1 MLNYQ
6 TTKLQNNHNYTTH
19 MTLSTITN
27 KQQQIIRLL
36 YRHRFLDRKQ
46 IQTLLQHKDKRRIIT
61 WLKDLREK
69 QYVQWIY
76 DGDDFAAKTK
86 PAIYY
91 IGLAGI
97 RYLKMT
103 GDYPTFEL
111 RKRYKEAGRKQ
122 SYISRC
128 LLIADCCIALDDKA
142 KTSQSLRYTY
152 VTEAD
157 YSDLDSPYSPTLG
170 ELKPHLY
177 FEKDDSKSNTT
188 YVMELFDALLPRY
201 QVRKRLREYLKDKKA
216 GASNLVA
223 LLAFSSTADLLY
235 AKRRLRLL
243 LEDDD
248 EEGELIIRLTTVDK
262 IKKDGITSEIWE
274 EI

>member
-1 MLNYQ
+1 
-6 TTKLQNNHNYTTH
+6 
-19 MTLSTITN
+19 MTLPTITN

-36 YRHRFLDRKQ
+36 YRYRFLDRKQ

-97 RYLKMT
+97 RYLRTT
-103 GDYPTFEL
+103 GGYPTLEL
-111 RKRYKEAGRKQ
+111 RKRYKEPSRTQ
-122 SYISRC
+122 SYIGRC
-128 LLIADCCIALDDKA
+128 LLIADCCIALDE
-142 KTSQSLRYTY
+142 KTKTNKKLRYTY
-152 VTEAD
+152 ATEAD
-157 YSDLDSPYSPTLG
+157 YSDLDSPYNSLLG

-177 FEKDDSKSNTT
+177 FVKDDGNSSTT
-188 YVMELFDALLPRY
+188 YIMELFDALLPRY
-201 QVRKRLREYLKDKKA
+201 QVRKRLGGYLEHLRDKQ
-216 GASNLVA
+216 SDDSDSIA

-248 EEGELIIRLTTVDK
+248 ENELIIRLTTIDK
-262 IKKDGITSEIWE
+262 IKKESVVGKIWE
-274 EI
+274 DV

>member
-1 MLNYQ
+1 
-6 TTKLQNNHNYTTH
+6 
-19 MTLSTITN
+19 MTIPTITN

-69 QYVQWIY
+69 QFVQWIY

-97 RYLKMT
+97 RYLKT
-103 GDYPTFEL
+103 TEDYSTLEL
-111 RKRYKEAGRKQ
+111 RKRYKEPGRTQ

-142 KTSQSLRYTY
+142 KTSESLRYTY
-152 VTEAD
+152 LTEAD
-157 YSDLDSPYSPTLG
+157 YSDLDSPYNSLLG

-177 FEKDDSKSNTT
+177 FAKDDGNSHTT

-201 QVRKRLREYLKDKKA
+201 QVRKRLGEYLEYLKDKKA
-216 GASNLVA
+216 DAANSIA

-235 AKRRLRLL
+235 GKRRLRWL
-243 LEDDD
+243 LEDD
-248 EEGELIIRLTTVDK
+248 EENELIIRLTIMDK
-262 IKKDGITSEIWE
+262 LRKESVVGKIWE
-274 EI
+274 EV

>member
-1 MLNYQ
+1 
-6 TTKLQNNHNYTTH
+6 
-19 MTLSTITN
+19 MTLPAITN

-97 RYLKMT
+97 RYLKTT
-103 GDYPTFEL
+103 GDYPTIEL
-111 RKRYKEAGRKQ
+111 RKRYKETGRKQ

-157 YSDLDSPYSPTLG
+157 YSDLDSPYNSTLG

-177 FEKDDSKSNTT
+177 FEKNDSKSNTT
-188 YVMELFDALLPRY
+188 YVMELFDDLLPRY
-201 QVRKRLREYLKDKKA
+201 QVKKRLGEYVEYLKDKEPD
-216 GASNLVA
+216 ASDSIV

-243 LEDDD
+243 LEDD
-248 EEGELIIRLTTVDK
+248 ENELIIRLTTVDK

-274 EI
+274 EV

>member
-1 MLNYQ
+1 
-6 TTKLQNNHNYTTH
+6 
-19 MTLSTITN
+19 MTIPTITN

-46 IQTLLQHKDKRRIIT
+46 IQTLLQNKDKRRIIT

-76 DGDDFAAKTK
+76 DGNDFAAKTK

-97 RYLKMT
+97 RYLKTT
-103 GDYPTFEL
+103 GDYPTLEL

-128 LLIADCCIALDDKA
+128 LLIADCCIALDGKA
-142 KTSQSLRYTY
+142 KTSENLRYRY

-157 YSDLDSPYSPTLG
+157 YSDLDSPYNPILG

-188 YVMELFDALLPRY
+188 YVMELFDTLLPRY
-201 QVRKRLREYLKDKKA
+201 QVRKRLGEYVEYLKDKKA
-216 GASNLVA
+216 DASNLVA

-243 LEDDD
+243 LEDGDD
-248 EEGELIIRLTTVDK
+248 EDDLIIRLTTVDK
-262 IKKDGITSEIWE
+262 TKKDGITSEIWE
-274 EI
+274 EV

>member
-1 MLNYQ
+1 
-6 TTKLQNNHNYTTH
+6 
-19 MTLSTITN
+19 MTLPTITN

-46 IQTLLQHKDKRRIIT
+46 IQTLLRHKDKRRIIT

-97 RYLKMT
+97 RYLKTT
-103 GDYPTFEL
+103 GDYPTLEL
-111 RKRYKEAGRKQ
+111 RKRYKESGRTQ

-128 LLIADCCIALDDKA
+128 LLIADCCIALDDKV
-142 KTSQSLRYTY
+142 KTSESLRYTY

-157 YSDLDSPYSPTLG
+157 YCDLDSPYNLLLG

-177 FEKDDSKSNTT
+177 FAKDDGNSNTT

-201 QVRKRLREYLKDKKA
+201 QVRKRLSEYLEYLRDREA
-216 GASNLVA
+216 DASDSIA
-223 LLAFSSTADLLY
+223 MLAFSSTADLLY

-243 LEDDD
+243 LEDD
-248 EEGELIIRLTTVDK
+248 EENELIIRLTIMDK
-262 IKKDGITSEIWE
+262 IRKESVVGKIWE
-274 EI
+274 EV

>member
-1 MLNYQ
+1 
-6 TTKLQNNHNYTTH
+6 
-19 MTLSTITN
+19 MTQPKITG
-27 KQQQIIRLL
+27 QQQAIIRLL
-36 YRHRFLDRKQ
+36 YKYRFLNRKQ

-69 QYVQWIY
+69 QYVRWIY
-76 DGDDFAAKTK
+76 DADDFAAKTK

-97 RYLKMT
+97 RYLKTT
-103 GDYPTFEL
+103 GDYPTLEL
-111 RKRYKEAGRKQ
+111 RKRYKESGRTK

-142 KTSQSLRYTY
+142 KNNEKLQYPY
-152 VTEAD
+152 ATEAD
-157 YSDLDSPYSPTLG
+157 YSDPDLPYGSLLS

-177 FEKDDSKSNTT
+177 FVKDDNGTNTE

-201 QVRKRLREYLKDKKA
+201 RVRKRLSEYLEYLRDREA
-216 GASNLVA
+216 DASGLIA
-223 LLAFSSTADLLY
+223 LLAFSNTADLLY
-235 AKRRLRLL
+235 VKRRLRLL
-243 LEDDD
+243 FEDD
-248 EEGELIIRLTTVDK
+248 EENELIIRLTNIDK

-274 EI
+274 SI